1 VEIEANYRR
10 KRSRGNGMRN
20 IILKQ
25 YESDLSW
32 KQTLVLG
39 NKVVLLI
46 CILFLVIVKT
56 GIGVVLVLVERLAPK
71 SEKDT
76 QKRECPQFQ
85 VK

>member
-1 VEIEANYRR
+1 MEANYRR
-10 KRSRGNGMRN
+10 KRNRGNGMRN
-20 IILKQ
+20 IILRQ
-25 YESDLSW
+25 YKSDLSW

-56 GIGVVLVLVERLAPK
+56 GIEAVLVLVERLAPK

-76 QKRECPQFQ
+76 QKRKYP
-85 VK
+85 